1 MSSILA
7 AIACSGR
14 PGLAT
19 WRGGQVGLSSFS
31 PPVRLLYVL
40 PTGGGKTV
48 VLARVMASLA
58 AEGVRS
64 LFLVHRKELVE
75 QTVAHLR
82 NLGVDAGVIMAGF
95 PRSPEKLVQVASVQ
109 TLNRRLATEQDGYRL
124 VIVDECHHAVASSYI
139 AILKSFPS
147 ASVVGATATPFRL
160 DEKGLW
166 PVFTSILC
174 GPSIADLIESSFL
187 VSANVYTCKAQVDT
201 AGIKALGGDFVVGVL
216 SRSARMITGDVAEE
230 FRKRGSTMRT
240 LVYACDVIHS
250 KELTERFLAAGYSA
264 EHVDGKI
271 GKGERDAIISRFRAG
286 KTQILVNVEIVTEG
300 FDVPDVE
307 AIVLV
312 RPTLSRALY
321 LQMVGRGLRP
331 RPGKTECIVLDHAGN
346 ILRHGNPEA
355 KQDWSLVVRPPVKLR
370 HPEPLPERAPWVR
383 PEVVEVEGS
392 LEQVELLG
400 IYSSSGQLLAHPA
413 LLVERGHAFQAGQIW
428 EVALTTEPGKSGRG
442 PRLRA
447 TCADRSCFPRDEE
460 WSKLWRKDV
469 LSLLLTPQRGEVDRH
484 VDSLLTSCSKFGT
497 EWNARRIFEQWGA
510 DEARNL
516 AVDER
521 RLAAIISK
529 GHRMDEKALRS
540 HLLQLHMSTGDADY
554 TELFE
559 KYRKEGARLLRLEAM
574 TESAAAK
581 GDTAAFTIGGV
592 RGHLRW
598 VGGPTGT

>member
-1 MSSILA
+1 
-7 AIACSGR
+7 
-14 PGLAT
+14 
-19 WRGGQVGLSSFS
+19 
-31 PPVRLLYVL
+31 
-40 PTGGGKTV
+40 
-48 VLARVMASLA
+48 
-58 AEGVRS
+58 
-64 LFLVHRKELVE
+64 VHRKELVE

-124 VIVDECHHAVASSYI
+124 VIVDECHHAVAASYI
-139 AILKSFPS
+139 AILQSFPS

-166 PVFTSILC
+166 PVFTSIMC

-187 VSANVYTCKAQVDT
+187 VSANIYTCKAQVDT
-201 AGIKALGGDFVVGVL
+201 VGMKALGGDFVVGVL
-216 SRSARMITGDVAEE
+216 SRSARMITGDVVQE
-230 FRKRGSTMRT
+230 FRKRGSTLRT

-346 ILRHGNPEA
+346 IPRHGNPEA
-355 KQDWSLVVRPPVKLR
+355 KQDWSLVVRQPVKLR
-370 HPEPLPERAPWVR
+370 HPEPVEPERGPWVR

-392 LEQVELLG
+392 LEQVESLG

-428 EVALTTEPGKSGRG
+428 EVALTMEPGKSGRRG

-460 WSKLWRKDV
+460 WSKQWREDV
-469 LSLLLTPQRGEVDRH
+469 LSLLLTPQRAEVDRH
-484 VDSLLTSCSKFGT
+484 LASLLKFYSESGT
-497 EWNARRIFEQWGA
+497 EWIARRIFEQWGA

-521 RLAAIISK
+521 RLAAIIRK
-529 GHRMDEKALRS
+529 GAGHRKDEKALRS
-540 HLLQLHMSTGDADY
+540 HLLQIHMSTGEADY
-554 TELFE
+554 TALFE

-592 RGHLRW
+592 RGTLRW
-598 VGGPTGT
+598 VGGSTWT